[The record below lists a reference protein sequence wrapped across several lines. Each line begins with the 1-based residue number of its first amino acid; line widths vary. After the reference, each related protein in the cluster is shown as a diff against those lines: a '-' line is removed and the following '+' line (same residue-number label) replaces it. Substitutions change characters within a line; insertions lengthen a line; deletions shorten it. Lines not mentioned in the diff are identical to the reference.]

1 MNDMLARSPL
11 ACYSFSS
18 SEGASVRVCY
28 QDKSGNIKQTC
39 YDDPQSWYSSPNGVI
54 GKASLNNGI
63 AITGWAEGNEVFELS
78 SACGFTTHT
87 HIT

>member
-18 SEGASVRVCY
+18 SKGASVRVCY

-39 YDDPQSWYSSPNGVI
+39 YDDPQSWYSSPNGII